1 MQAVATLVFS
11 RVGRHLDI
19 VLAASVLLVLLI
31 MMAPLP
37 PMLMDMLLAINITI
51 GLLILLTSIYVLK
64 PMDFSVFPSVLL
76 FTTLFR
82 LALNVASTRLILL
95 HGQNGPSAAG
105 HVIESFGQ
113 FVVGGNTVVGLILFL
128 ILVLINFVVITKGS
142 TRIAEVAARFTLDA
156 MPGKQMAIDADL
168 NAGLLN
174 DVQARDRREAIARE
188 AEFYGS
194 MDGASKFVRGDAVAG
209 LIITAINLIG
219 GLIIGVM
226 QQGMNIS
233 DAVNIYSILTVGDG
247 LVAQIP
253 SLVISTA
260 AGIIITRAG
269 GEKTLSADIGFQF
282 TRNPRIYMIGS
293 VALLLMSFMPGMPFM
308 PFLLLASSLA
318 IGAWYMQSNIEKEIV
333 DAEQPASVPEDSGQE
348 QQLSMQNMITVDP
361 IRLEVG
367 YGLIDMVESGGEGG
381 LLNRLQAVRKKIAGE
396 IGYILPPVHIKDNLQ
411 LGVGEYRILVRGA
424 EVGRGD
430 IRPHHLLA
438 LEGQIS
444 GPRVEGEPTQEP
456 SFGLPAVWI
465 AQENQQQAEISGYTV
480 VDPSTVIATHVT
492 EALRQHAYAMLDRV
506 QIQEM
511 LDALSKKYGKV
522 VEDMVPT
529 QVAPGLL
536 QNVLQRLLR
545 EWVPIHDLLLI
556 LETIADNGADQ
567 GNPEALTAKVRLRL
581 ARNIVQPFLDDQG
594 SLSVLTIDAQI
605 EREMGERLA
614 QYPDWSLP
622 LEADH
627 WQRFLVRLSQ
637 AIADNDQD
645 VSVILTAPAIRLVL
659 AEQISKSIARVAVLS
674 SSEIPPYIT
683 VKTLGSVGLNNAD

>member
-1 MQAVATLVFS
+1 MQAVITLVFS
-11 RVGRHLDI
+11 RVGKRLDI
-19 VLAASVLLVLLI
+19 MLAVGVLLILMI

-37 PMLMDMLLAINITI
+37 PMIMDMLLAINISI

-64 PMDFSVFPSVLL
+64 PVDFSVFPSVLL
-76 FTTLFR
+76 FTTLYR

-105 HVIESFGQ
+105 HVIEGFGQ

-174 DVQARDRREAIARE
+174 DAQAKERREAIARE

-226 QQGMNIS
+226 QQGMNLS

-269 GEKTLSADIGFQF
+269 GERTLSADISIQF
-282 TRNPRIYMIGS
+282 SRNPRIYTIGA
-293 VALLLMSFMPGMPFM
+293 VALLLMSFMPGMPFV
-308 PFLLLASSLA
+308 PFMLLASGLAAISWYLESTVEKEVADTESLA
-318 IGAWYMQSNIEKEIV
+318 A
-333 DAEQPASVPEDSGQE
+333 VPEDVSKE
-348 QQLSMQNMITVDP
+348 PPSIENMITVDP

-367 YGLIDMVESGGEGG
+367 YGLIDLVESGGEGG
-381 LLNRLQAVRKKIAGE
+381 LLDRLQAVRKKVAEE
-396 IGYILPPVHIKDNLQ
+396 IGYLLPPVHIKDNLK
-411 LGVGEYRILVRGA
+411 LGVGEYKILVRGA

-438 LEGQIS
+438 LGGQVS
-444 GPRVEGEPTQEP
+444 GAPVEGEPTQEP

-465 AQENQQQAEISGYTV
+465 ERKNQQQAEISGYTV

-492 EALRQHAYAMLDRV
+492 EILRQHAYEMLDRV
-506 QIQEM
+506 QVQEI

-522 VEDMVPT
+522 VEEMQSA
-529 QVAPGLL
+529 QVKPGLL

-556 LETIADNGADQ
+556 METISDNPAEQDKI
-567 GNPEALTAKVRLRL
+567 EELMAKVRLRL

-594 SLSVLTIDAQI
+594 SLAVLTIDAQI
-605 EREMGERLA
+605 EREMGERIV

-622 LEADH
+622 LEADR
-627 WQRFLVRLSQ
+627 WQRFLVHLSQ
-637 AIADNDQD
+637 TIAKNDQD
-645 VSVILTAPAIRLVL
+645 VAVILTAPSIRPVL
-659 AEQISKSIARVAVLS
+659 ADYLSKSMSRIAILS
-674 SSEIPPYIT
+674 TAEIPPYIT
-683 VKTLGSVGLNNAD
+683 VKALDSVGLNDAN

>member
-1 MQAVATLVFS
+1 MQAAVALVFN
-11 RVGRHLDI
+11 RVGKHLDV
-19 VLAASVLLVLLI
+19 VLAAGVLLVLMI

-37 PMLMDMLLAINITI
+37 PMLMDMLLTINITI

-64 PMDFSVFPSVLL
+64 PMDFSVFPSLL
-76 FTTLFR
+76 LLTTLFR
-82 LALNVASTRLILL
+82 LSLNVATTRLILL

-174 DVQARDRREAIARE
+174 DVQARDRRESIARE
-188 AEFYGS
+188 AEFYGA

-226 QQGMNIS
+226 QQGMSWS
-233 DAVNIYSILTVGDG
+233 DAVNVYSILTVGDG

-253 SLVISTA
+253 ALVISTA

-269 GEKTLSADIGFQF
+269 GENTLSAELGQQF
-282 TRNPRIYMIGS
+282 TRNPRIYMVGS
-293 VALLLMSFMPGMPFM
+293 GALLLMSFMPGMPLV
-308 PFLLLASSLA
+308 PFLLLSSGLA
-318 IGAWYMQSNIEKEIV
+318 AGAWHLQSRDEKQAV
-333 DAEQPASVPEDSGQE
+333 DAEQTPLAPEESGNE
-348 QQLSMQNMITVDP
+348 QLSMSDMMTVDP

-367 YGLIDMVESGGEGG
+367 YGLIDMVESGGQGG
-381 LLNRLQAVRKKIAGE
+381 LLNRLQAVRKTIAAE
-396 IGYILPPVHIKDNLQ
+396 IGYLLPPVHIKDNLK
-411 LGVGEYRILVRGA
+411 LGVGEYRILIRGA

-444 GPRVEGEPTQEP
+444 GPRIEGEATQEP

-465 AQENQQQAEISGYTV
+465 VQESRQQAEISGYTV
-480 VDPSTVIATHVT
+480 VDPPTVVATHVT
-492 EALRQHAYAMLDRV
+492 ETLRQHSYAMLDRAQV
-506 QIQEM
+506 QEM
-511 LDALSKKYGKV
+511 LDTLSKRYGKV
-522 VEDMVPT
+522 VDDMVPAL
-529 QVAPGLL
+529 VSPGLL

-545 EWVPIHDLLLI
+545 EWVPIHDLLPI
-556 LETIADNGADQ
+556 LETIADHGAEQ
-567 GNPEALTAKVRLRL
+567 GKVEDLTASVRIRL
-581 ARNIVQPFLDDQG
+581 ARNIVQQFLDDQG
-594 SLSVLTIDAQI
+594 HLAAMTVDAEL
-605 EREMGERLA
+605 EREMAERLA
-614 QYPDWSLP
+614 QYPNVLP
-622 LEADH
+622 LEVDR
-627 WQRFLVRLSQ
+627 WQRFLVHLSQ
-637 AIADNDQD
+637 LIAQHEQD
-645 VSVILTAPAIRLVL
+645 VSVILVTSSIRPML
-659 AEQISKSIARVAVLS
+659 AEYISKSMSRVAVLS
-674 SSEIPPYIT
+674 TAEIPPYVT
-683 VKTLGSVGLNNAD
+683 VRTLGSVGLNDAN